1 MQVMQV
7 NPQAAR
13 RGGGLDYKWIL
24 AMVVILGVFMS
35 ILDQT
40 IVNIAIPRLQSAFG
54 ADIHSV
60 QWVLTAYIL
69 AQGVATPAAA
79 FFADTLGIKRF
90 YIISLAAFTLGSA
103 LCGLAWSL
111 PILITFRVLQ
121 GLGGAALFPLSI
133 TLLFREF
140 PPQERGTAM
149 GFFGVPALL
158 APALGPTLGGY
169 LVTYVGWQ
177 AIFYINVPIGIV
189 AIILSALLIREYRP
203 EGQRRFDFTGF
214 FFSALGLATVLYAL
228 SSASTDGW
236 GSGTVLGSL
245 FIGLLSLA
253 IFVTVE
259 LVKAN
264 RGGQPLLDLRLFANG
279 PFRAGMIANMFVVF
293 SLFGGLFLFPIYLQ
307 NIRFQ
312 SAFQAGL
319 ILLPQALAAMV
330 STIIGGRLVD
340 RIGVRAVMIPGLL
353 ILAFATWQ
361 LTYIDLYSSYG
372 WLQLMFVLRGVALGL
387 TVQPLT
393 VAMMSEV
400 SPRQLA
406 QASSLNTVNRAVASS
421 LGIAILATLVQSQS
435 LVHFG
440 HLAERVTAGSP
451 LGRLVLS
458 LQAAFVARGADLVAA
473 HTATLQLIARY
484 FLQRQA
490 FVLSIQDAL
499 RLTIFVT
506 VLAIIAV
513 LFVRNNRGPQRIPE
527 QAPREGIPADK
538 EESARAEAI
547 LAG

>member
-7 NPQAAR
+7 NTQAAR

-40 IVNIAIPRLQSAFG
+40 IVNIAIPRLQTTFG

-69 AQGVATPAAA
+69 AQGVATPTAAY
-79 FFADTLGIKRF
+79 FADTLGIKRF
-90 YIISLAAFTLGSA
+90 YIISLMAFTLGSA

-149 GFFGVPALL
+149 GLFGVPALL
-158 APALGPTLGGY
+158 APALGPTFGGY

-177 AIFYINVPIGIV
+177 AIFYINVPVGIV
-189 AIILSALLIREYRP
+189 AIILSALLIHEYRP
-203 EGQRRFDFTGF
+203 EGQTRFDFLGF
-214 FFSALGLATVLYAL
+214 FFVALGLTSILYAL

-236 GSGTVLGSL
+236 GSTTVLGFL
-245 FIGLLSLA
+245 LVGLLSLA
-253 IFVTVE
+253 IFVATE
-259 LVKAN
+259 LIMAN

-279 PFRAGMIANMFVVF
+279 PFRAGAIANLFVVF
-293 SLFGGLFLFPIYLQ
+293 SLFGGLFLLPIYLQ
-307 NIRFQ
+307 NIRGQ

-319 ILLPQALAAMV
+319 ILLPQALASMV
-330 STIIGGRLVD
+330 SVIIGGRLVD
-340 RIGVRAVMIPGLL
+340 RLGVRAIMIPGLL
-353 ILAFATWQ
+353 ILALATWQ
-361 LTYIDLYSSYG
+361 LTLVSVYSSYS
-372 WLQLMFVLRGVALGL
+372 WIQLMFVLRGIALGL

-393 VAMMSEV
+393 VATLSEI

-406 QASSLNTVNRAVASS
+406 QASSLSTVNRAVASS
-421 LGIAILATLVQSQS
+421 FGIAILATIVQTQTQI
-435 LVHFG
+435 HFG
-440 HLAERVTAGSP
+440 HLAEQVTINSP
-451 LGRLVLS
+451 IGELIPRI
-458 LQAAFVARGADLVAA
+458 QALLVARGADTSSAYHAA
-473 HTATLQLIARY
+473 VLLIAR
-484 FLQRQA
+484 FIQREA
-490 FVLSIQDAL
+490 FVLGIQDAL
-499 RLTIFVT
+499 RLTVFVT
-506 VLAIIAV
+506 GLAIIAV
-513 LFVRNNRGPQRIPE
+513 LFVRSSRRPQRIPE
-527 QAPREGIPADK
+527 QAPGATVPADAG
-538 EESARAEAI
+538 ETARTEAA

>member
-7 NPQAAR
+7 NTQATR
-13 RGGGLDYKWIL
+13 RSGGLDYKWIL

-69 AQGVATPAAA
+69 AQGVATPTAAY
-79 FFADTLGIKRF
+79 FADTLGIKRF
-90 YIISLAAFTLGSA
+90 YIISLGAFTLGSA

-111 PILITFRVLQ
+111 PVLIVFRVLQ

-177 AIFYINVPIGIV
+177 AIFYVNVPVGII
-189 AIILSALLIREYRP
+189 AIILSIFLIREYRP
-203 EGQRRFDFTGF
+203 EGQTRFDVVGF
-214 FFSALGLATVLYAL
+214 IFVSLGLISLLYAL

-236 GSGTVLGSL
+236 GSTTVLGFLSV
-245 FIGLLSLA
+245 GLLSLA
-253 IFVTVE
+253 IFVAAE
-259 LVKAN
+259 LIIAN

-279 PFRAGMIANMFVVF
+279 PFRAAMIANAFVIF
-293 SLFGGLFLFPIYLQ
+293 SLFGGLFLFPLYLQ
-307 NIRFQ
+307 NIRGL
-312 SAFQAGL
+312 SAFQSGL

-330 STIIGGRLVD
+330 SVIIGGRLVD

-361 LTYIDLYSSYG
+361 LTYISVYSPYG

-393 VAMMSEV
+393 VAMMSEI

-406 QASSLNTVNRAVASS
+406 QASSLSTVNRAVASS
-421 LGIAILATLVQSQS
+421 LGIAILATIVQTQSQI
-435 LVHFG
+435 HFG
-440 HLAERVTAGSP
+440 HLAEQVTVNSP
-451 LGRLVLS
+451 LGELVPRI
-458 LQAAFVARGADLVAA
+458 QALLVTRGADPASAYNAA
-473 HTATLQLIARY
+473 LLLIAR
-484 FLQRQA
+484 FVQREA
-490 FVLSIQDAL
+490 FVLALQDAF

-506 VLAIIAV
+506 GLAIIAV
-513 LFVRNNRGPQRIPE
+513 LFVRGTRRPQQIPD
-527 QAPREGIPADK
+527 QATRTGTPVDTGERAPVEAV
-538 EESARAEAI
+538 SA
-547 LAG
+547 G

>member
-7 NPQAAR
+7 DTQAAR

-24 AMVVILGVFMS
+24 AMVVIFGVFMS

-90 YIISLAAFTLGSA
+90 YIISLTAFTLGSA

-111 PILITFRVLQ
+111 PILITFRILQ

-149 GFFGVPALL
+149 GIFGVPALL

-177 AIFYINVPIGIV
+177 AIFYVNVPIGIV
-189 AIILSALLIREYRP
+189 AIILSIMLIREYRP
-203 EGQRRFDFTGF
+203 EGQTRFDFPGF
-214 FFSALGLATVLYAL
+214 FFAALGLATILYAL

-245 FIGLLSLA
+245 FVGLLSLA

-259 LVKAN
+259 LVIAN

-279 PFRAGMIANMFVVF
+279 PFRAGMIANMFVIF
-293 SLFGGLFLFPIYLQ
+293 SLFGGLFLFPLYLQ
-307 NIRFQ
+307 NIRGL
-312 SAFQAGL
+312 SAFQSGL

-330 STIIGGRLVD
+330 SVIIGGQLVD

-353 ILAFATWQ
+353 ILAYATWQ
-361 LTYIDLYSSYG
+361 LTFISLYSSLG
-372 WLQLMFVLRGVALGL
+372 WLQVMFILRGIALGL

-393 VAMMSEV
+393 VATLSEI

-406 QASSLNTVNRAVASS
+406 QASSLSTVNRAVASS
-421 LGIAILATLVQSQS
+421 LGIAILATIVQTQSQI
-435 LVHFG
+435 HFG
-440 HLAERVTAGSP
+440 HLAEKVTAFSP
-451 LGRLVLS
+451 VGE
-458 LQAAFVARGADLVAA
+458 
-473 HTATLQLIARY
+473 LI
-484 FLQRQA
+484 
-490 FVLSIQDAL
+490 
-499 RLTIFVT
+499 
-506 VLAIIAV
+506 
-513 LFVRNNRGPQRIPE
+513 PRI
-527 QAPREGIPADK
+527 
-538 EESARAEAI
+538 
-547 LAG
+547 

>member
-7 NPQAAR
+7 NTQAAR

-24 AMVVILGVFMS
+24 AMVVIFGVFMS

-90 YIISLAAFTLGSA
+90 YIISLTAFTLGSA

-111 PILITFRVLQ
+111 PILITFRILQ

-149 GFFGVPALL
+149 GIFGVPALL

-177 AIFYINVPIGIV
+177 AIFYVNVPIGIV
-189 AIILSALLIREYRP
+189 AIVLSAMLIREYRP
-203 EGQRRFDFTGF
+203 EGQMRFDFPGF
-214 FFSALGLATVLYAL
+214 FLAALGLATILYGL

-245 FIGLLSLA
+245 FVGLLSLA

-259 LVKAN
+259 LVTAN

-279 PFRAGMIANMFVVF
+279 PFRAGMIANMLVVF
-293 SLFGGLFLFPIYLQ
+293 GLFGGLFLFPIYLQ
-307 NIRFQ
+307 NIRFL

-330 STIIGGRLVD
+330 CAIIGGRLVD

-353 ILAFATWQ
+353 VLAFATWQ
-361 LTYIDLYSSYG
+361 LTYISLYSTYG
-372 WLQLMFVLRGVALGL
+372 WLQLMFILRGIALGL

-393 VAMMSEV
+393 VAMLSEI

-421 LGIAILATLVQSQS
+421 LGIAILATLVQSQG

-440 HLAERVTAGSP
+440 HLAEQVTASSQ
-451 LGRLVLS
+451 LGQLL
-458 LQAAFVARGADLVAA
+458 LGIQAAFVARGADLLTAHNAA
-473 HTATLQLIARY
+473 LQLIARY

-490 FVLSIQDAL
+490 FVLAVQDAL
-499 RLTIFVT
+499 RLTIIVV

-513 LFVRNNRGPQRIPE
+513 LFVRNNRRPQRIPE
-527 QAPREGIPADK
+527 QAPRAGIPAER

-547 LAG
+547 VAG

>member
-7 NPQAAR
+7 NTQAAR
-13 RGGGLDYKWIL
+13 RSGGLDYKWIL
-24 AMVVILGVFMS
+24 SMVVILGVFMS

-40 IVNIAIPRLQSAFG
+40 IVNIAIPRLQTAFG

-69 AQGVATPAAA
+69 AQGVATPTAAY
-79 FFADTLGIKRF
+79 FADTIGIKRF
-90 YIISLAAFTLGSA
+90 YIISLMAFTLGSA

-111 PILITFRVLQ
+111 PVLITFRVLQ

-177 AIFYINVPIGIV
+177 AIFFINVPIGIV
-189 AIILSALLIREYRP
+189 AIILSFLFIREYRP
-203 EGQRRFDFTGF
+203 EGQTRFDIAGF
-214 FFSALGLATVLYAL
+214 VFSALGLSTILYGL

-236 GSGTVLGSL
+236 GSATVLGFL
-245 FIGLLSLA
+245 TIGFLSLA
-253 IFVTVE
+253 IFVVVE
-259 LVKAN
+259 LVIAN

-279 PFRAGMIANMFVVF
+279 PFRAGMIANVFVIF
-293 SLFGGLFLFPIYLQ
+293 GLFGGLFLFPIYLQ
-307 NIRFQ
+307 NIRGL
-312 SAFQAGL
+312 SAFQSGL
-319 ILLPQALAAMV
+319 ILLPQALASMV
-330 STIIGGRLVD
+330 SVIIGGRLVD

-361 LTYIDLYSSYG
+361 LTYISIYSSYG
-372 WLQLMFVLRGVALGL
+372 WLQFMFILRGLALGL

-393 VAMMSEV
+393 VATLSEI

-406 QASSLNTVNRAVASS
+406 QASSLSTVNRAVASS
-421 LGIAILATLVQSQS
+421 LGIAILATIVQTQSQI
-435 LVHFG
+435 HFG
-440 HLAERVTAGSP
+440 HLAEQVMANSP
-451 LGRLVLS
+451 LGVL
-458 LQAAFVARGADLVAA
+458 LPRIEALFVARGADLSSASAA
-473 HTATLQLIARY
+473 ALLLIAR
-484 FLQRQA
+484 FVQRVA
-490 FVLSIQDAL
+490 FVLAIQDAL
-499 RLTIFVT
+499 RLTIFIIG
-506 VLAIIAV
+506 LAVISV
-513 LFVRNNRGPQRIPE
+513 LFVRSSRKPQRVPE
-527 QAPREGIPADK
+527 QTPSAGAPADAG
-538 EESARAEAI
+538 EHTRAEAA